1 MRKYIIFLSLVA
13 CDKKQLDGD
22 SQDTE
27 SYMPYCK
34 NIETMLTQDE
44 VSPIGISM
52 DDFLSNVA
60 LNYTKA
66 LLWDDGTESCLSG
79 TIEPDLST
87 IRFVESTPVY
97 PEAPSGVAVPSIA
110 VECPDYITFDG
121 YLDLVTPDGIL
132 DEELYISFVI
142 SEDTLLDE
150 NSPINATYTTEIESF
165 NGSFSPAGQFD
176 GITLSGEVG
185 SIYSGEISVLTTESD
200 GNITLAMI
208 EVLAEWGGDPDPECP
223 SFE

>member
-1 MRKYIIFLSLVA
+1 MIDQIDYQAIRRVESSGDKIPVICVRIGEGGRGSFGIFY
-13 CDKKQLDGD
+13 Q
-22 SQDTE
+22 
-27 SYMPYCK
+27 
-34 NIETMLTQDE
+34 I
-44 VSPIGISM
+44 
-52 DDFLSNVA
+52 
-60 LNYTKA
+60 
-66 LLWDDGTESCLSG
+66 SG

-150 NSPINATYTTEIESF
+150 NAPINATYTTEIESF